1 MSVRDA
7 QGARDTQGALGTPG
21 TRGWRGRRLIRGAG
35 LVRGTG
41 LIRGTRAARLTRT
54 ARQAPAVH
62 PTPAVRP
69 ARAARVF
76 RLAALAV
83 PLLAVALAGCGI
95 RATEVPTDFGPAP
108 SRMPCALTG
117 PDVSTQSS
125 RGILVQ
131 VFLVCS
137 SQLAAV
143 DRTVRIEPGP
153 ARTNRERAAQALLDE
168 LSQSPS
174 AAEKQAN
181 YSTTVPKGL
190 KVTGPRRGDPADAI
204 RLSMAPADLTSYAL
218 AQIICTFSDSEAASD
233 DGTVTLG
240 GPGTDASRRYECTE
254 AVRTRPDTKTPPSTE
269 TDGT

>member
-1 MSVRDA
+1 MS
-7 QGARDTQGALGTPG
+7 
-21 TRGWRGRRLIRGAG
+21 RL
-35 LVRGTG
+35 
-41 LIRGTRAARLTRT
+41 
-54 ARQAPAVH
+54 
-62 PTPAVRP
+62 
-69 ARAARVF
+69 
-76 RLAALAV
+76 ALAV

-131 VFLVCS
+131 VFLICS

-143 DRTVRIEPGP
+143 DRTVRIESGP
-153 ARTNRERAAQALLDE
+153 AETDRVRAAQALLDE
-168 LSQSPS
+168 LSESPS
-174 AAEKQAN
+174 DAEKQAN
-181 YSTTVPKGL
+181 YSTTVPKVL
-190 KVTGPRRGDPADAI
+190 KVAGPRRGDPADAL

-218 AQIICTFSDSEAASD
+218 AQVICTFSDSEAASD

-254 AVRTRPDTKTPPSTE
+254 AVRTRPDTETPPSTE
-269 TDGT
+269 TDGA